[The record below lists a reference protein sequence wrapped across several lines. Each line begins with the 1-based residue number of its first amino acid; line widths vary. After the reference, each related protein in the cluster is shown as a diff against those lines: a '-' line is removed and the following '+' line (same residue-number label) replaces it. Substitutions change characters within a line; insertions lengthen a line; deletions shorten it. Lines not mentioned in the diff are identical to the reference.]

1 MAAAVIL
8 NEFGPPSVLAVET
21 RDPTDRKA
29 SEVLVK
35 NVSTSVN
42 PVDWKTRKGSIK
54 PTVPR
59 ILGGDVAGTVAEAD
73 EDGKFKVGD
82 RVTALTNGFRWDIE
96 DVFSQG
102 TYQQYV
108 SVPAGWLARV
118 PANIPLE
125 IAGGIPLVSLTA
137 WQALE
142 SAGLSPGQRVLVVA
156 GAGGVGHFAL
166 QLAKVHWGAYVVA
179 TAGPKNQEF
188 LKELGADE
196 AVDYSKEGYLDKYI
210 EQPFDAIVD
219 LIGADTEDYAYKVL
233 AKGGTFAH
241 IFNTGTSQAKIEA
254 GKQWTDKKYTAT
266 IVQPN
271 GEQLQQIVDYIAEGK
286 IKLVVDKSFPI
297 SEVAAAHELV
307 EAGHVRGKVVLTF

>member
-1 MAAAVIL
+1 MAAAVVLKEI
-8 NEFGPPSVLAVET
+8 GPPSVLAVET
-21 RDPTDRKA
+21 RDPTVRKL

-42 PVDWKTRKGSIK
+42 PVDLKTRKGSK
-54 PTVPR
+54 ETTVPR
-59 ILGGDVAGTVAEAD
+59 ILGGDVAGTVAEPD

-82 RVTALTNGFRWDIE
+82 RVIALTNGFRWDNE

-125 IAGGIPLVSLTA
+125 TAGGISLVALTA

-142 SAGLSPGQRVLVVA
+142 SASLSPGQRVLVVA
-156 GAGGVGHFAL
+156 GAGGVGHFAI

-196 AVDYSKEGYLDKYI
+196 AVDYNKEGYLDKYI

-219 LIGADTEDYAYKVL
+219 VIGGDTEEYAYKVL

-241 IFNTGTSQAKIEA
+241 IHNTGTSQARIGS
-254 GKQWTDKKYTAT
+254 GKQWTDKKYTLT
-266 IVQPN
+266 LVQPN
-271 GEQLQQIVDYIAEGK
+271 GEQLQQIVDYISEGK

-307 EAGHVRGKVVLTF
+307 ETGHVRGKVVLTF